1 MSKKIFWIIGII
13 AVCIIGIILLTD
25 AGQETA
31 VAEIDYEN
39 QPFMGDENAPVEII
53 EFGDYKCPHCGE
65 FNSSVMPFIK
75 EEFID
80 TGKAKLYFMNY
91 AFIAVD
97 STTSALYAETVYQ
110 ELGNE
115 VFWEFHDQL
124 FANQTT
130 AEGQEN
136 FMDEE
141 FLTAIL
147 SEVASKEEVEK
158 VVQAFSENQGQESLD
173 KDMEMANNLGVN
185 STPAIFIGGKKFE
198 GTTMDD
204 FAEKVEEAANG
215 Q

>member
-1 MSKKIFWIIGII
+1 MSKKIFWIVGII

-25 AGQETA
+25 VSQET
-31 VAEIDYEN
+31 AEIDYEN

-65 FNSSVMPFIK
+65 FNSSMVPYIK

-80 TGKAKLYFMNY
+80 TGKAKFYFMNY
-91 AFIAVD
+91 SFIAVD
-97 STTSALYAETVYQ
+97 STTAALFAETVYQ

-115 VFWEFHDQL
+115 VFWEFHDLL

-130 AEGQEN
+130 ADGKEN
-136 FMDEE
+136 FMDET
-141 FLTAIL
+141 FLKAVL
-147 SEVASKEEVEK
+147 SKVASEEEVEQ
-158 VVQAFSENQGQESLD
+158 VVQAFSDNQGDASLD

-185 STPAIFIGGKKFE
+185 STPTIFIGGKKFE
-198 GTTMDD
+198 GMTTDD
-204 FAEKVEEAANG
+204 FAEMVEEASND